1 MSCPFPLPE
10 QRHIHSNPESQVGQS
25 PRTPES
31 PSGWARTGVRVSW
44 LAPPPFRHT
53 LLTTNHPCGPSRRQC
68 AFFLVISNSGV
79 TRTQRMIDREEGT
92 RVWPERRPHP
102 PPPQTQALGRS
113 PLACTTETGKLN

>member
-10 QRHIHSNPESQVGQS
+10 QRHIHSNPESQS

-53 LLTTNHPCGPSRRQC
+53 LQTTHHPKGLLHSSRRQC

-92 RVWPERRPHP
+92 RVWPERRPPSPAPANTGPGKDP
-102 PPPQTQALGRS
+102 PCLH
-113 PLACTTETGKLN
+113 N